1 MKTSSRRHSALQH
14 SNVLKRKAAEL
25 PLSLPSQSHCRSF
38 EERKAAGKALRDQC
52 ARQLHAKWRAPR
64 DRRDPVKIL
73 IESSAG
79 RVSQLLPIRY
89 GRMMVSPFAF
99 YRGAAAVMASDL
111 APTPVSG
118 INVQACGDCH
128 LCNFGGF
135 ATPERKIVFDIND
148 FDETSVAPW
157 EWDVKRLVASFVV
170 AGRAN
175 GFKEADCS
183 RRKAKI
189 LEGNSR
195 DDIYRSLREKN
206 LPTDAGHVSLGT
218 EYIAHNPTG

>member
-135 ATPERKIVFDIND
+135 ATPERKIVF
-148 FDETSVAPW
+148 
-157 EWDVKRLVASFVV
+157 